1 MKILVTGGAGKLGQ
15 WVVREL
21 KAQQHDVAVFDRQ
34 TSGEPANREI
44 IGDIEDL
51 EAVTAAAM
59 GVEAI
64 IHLAGIPTHSVMPD
78 NDTFRINAMGAFN
91 IHEAARRN
99 GVPRVVSLSSEAVL
113 GWAPGS
119 FEREHL
125 PDYLP
130 IDENH
135 PCQPQDCYGLSK
147 QVLES
152 VGRAFTARCG
162 MVTVFIRAP
171 WIVSPDEL
179 DALRESNGRAVRDFG
194 LYHYI
199 DARDLAEA
207 CRLAVE
213 VELDGARA
221 IYVGSGETTVPLPLA
236 ELYPKLAPDIGD
248 RAAALTGTLAPV
260 SNELARRLLGWSPKH
275 SWRGSD
281 PSSSA
286 VPAARPKRVRQEHS

>member
-15 WVVREL
+15 WVVRAL
-21 KAQQHDVAVFDRQ
+21 KAQQHDVTVFDRQ
-34 TSGEPANREI
+34 PSGEPANREI

-51 EAVTAAAM
+51 DAVTAAAA
-59 GVEAI
+59 GAEAI
-64 IHLAGIPTHSVMPD
+64 IHLAGIPTHSVVPD

-152 VGRAFTARCG
+152 VGRAFSARCG

-171 WIVSPDEL
+171 WVMSPDEL
-179 DALRESNGRAVRDFG
+179 ETLRKNNGRMIKDFG

-213 VELDGARA
+213 VELSGAQA
-221 IYVGSGETTVPLPLA
+221 VYVGSGETTVSVPLA

-248 RAAALTGTLAPV
+248 RAAALTGALAPV

-275 SWRGSD
+275 SWRGDSS
-281 PSSSA
+281 SSSA
-286 VPAARPKRVRQEHS
+286 KPAARSKRIGQETP

>member
-113 GWAPGS
+113 GWAPKV
-119 FEREHL
+119 
-125 PDYLP
+125 PVD
-130 IDENH
+130 
-135 PCQPQDCYGLSK
+135 YGLARTAAS
-147 QVLES
+147 QDAVA
-152 VGRAFTARCG
+152 VGLDRITA
-162 MVTVFIRAP
+162 
-171 WIVSPDEL
+171 
-179 DALRESNGRAVRDFG
+179 
-194 LYHYI
+194 
-199 DARDLAEA
+199 ARDLLAEA
-207 CRLAVE
+207 EAAYVRYWHADQAVAVLDRRIALLRQ
-213 VELDGARA
+213 VEEIAGVRYALGRA
-221 IYVGSGETTVPLPLA
+221 AQQDAIRAQVEQTSEDKLKALA
-236 ELYPKLAPDIGD
+236 E
-248 RAAALTGTLAPV
+248 PV
-260 SNELARRLLGWSPKH
+260 FK
-275 SWRGSD
+275 
-281 PSSSA
+281 
-286 VPAARPKRVRQEHS
+286 